1 MKSRHARWMACWG
14 GFPFRTALL
23 GVPPGPCPLQGSLLR
38 RLHPAATTME
48 ARCLLALLAAGPAG
62 DGSCVDGITPL
73 ALRAALAVVQDA
85 QQFPVGT
92 VP

>member
-1 MKSRHARWMACWG
+1 
-14 GFPFRTALL
+14 
-23 GVPPGPCPLQGSLLR
+23 
-38 RLHPAATTME
+38 ME